1 MANPNKRQGTSWES
15 SIRDF
20 LNKVLG
26 LVDEKGRLLNPF
38 DGMNV
43 RRVAQEGSRD
53 VGDVHAV
60 PFVLEA
66 KDVAKETVPTWIRQA
81 ETEAG
86 HAGFPFGVVVH
97 KLRRANVRAG
107 KVHVG
112 VRTWTRVRLVLG
124 LSSREFYDQYRFTFS
139 VRGLD
144 TGKWYATTDL
154 ERFAVLLADVRAEMG
169 GSRATD

>member
-1 MANPNKRQGTSWES
+1 MANANKRQGTSWES
-15 SIRDF
+15 AVRDF
-20 LNKVLG
+20 LNRVLG
-26 LVDEKGRLLNPF
+26 LVDEKGRLRNPF
-38 DGMNV
+38 DAMNV

-66 KDVAKETVPTWIRQA
+66 KDVAKATVPTWIRQA

-86 HAGFPFGVVVH
+86 HAGFPFGIVVH

-107 KVHVG
+107 KVHFG
-112 VRTWTRVRLVLG
+112 IRTWTRVRLVLG
-124 LSSREFYDQYRFTFS
+124 LSTREFYDRYRFTFS

-144 TGKWYATTDL
+144 SGKWYATTDL
-154 ERFAVLLADVRAEMG
+154 ERLAVLLADVRNEMG
-169 GSRATD
+169 GSRAAE